1 MRRMAGLSAS
11 IGTRMLSDKCFPTAR
26 LLFLLKLTPFL
37 VLSSFR
43 VSSSENGCRKD
54 RSCNHYTSSC
64 VSPPYKLNRPN
75 FFKYQRPI
83 FPQAVIFRWLGHQKN
98 PADIQEPFLQRKKCR
113 PGKCI
118 FFSVFSVYHDTGD
131 DKRPGKHLH
140 NRISL
145 PGLSDLYNSSGHIH
159 PVYFLPLSEFHIM
172 ILFRYCSLG
181 YMRCY
186 LIIFL
191 RIPAFF

>member
-1 MRRMAGLSAS
+1 MFCHPYGSAHQKMAAGKIDPATIIHLPV
-11 IGTRMLSDKCFPTAR
+11 FPPLKITPTE
-26 LLFLLKLTPFL
+26 LFQI
-37 VLSSFR
+37 
-43 VSSSENGCRKD
+43 SETDFSPGGNFQVTWSPKK
-54 RSCNHYTSSC
+54 SCGHSRA
-64 VSPPYKLNRPN
+64 VSPEEKMPAWQMY
-75 FFKYQRPI
+75 I
-83 FPQAVIFRWLGHQKN
+83 FL
-98 PADIQEPFLQRKKCR
+98 
-113 PGKCI
+113 
-118 FFSVFSVYHDTGD
+118 SVFSVYHDTGD

-140 NRISL
+140 NRIGL

-191 RIPAFF
+191 RIPAFFPRILYC